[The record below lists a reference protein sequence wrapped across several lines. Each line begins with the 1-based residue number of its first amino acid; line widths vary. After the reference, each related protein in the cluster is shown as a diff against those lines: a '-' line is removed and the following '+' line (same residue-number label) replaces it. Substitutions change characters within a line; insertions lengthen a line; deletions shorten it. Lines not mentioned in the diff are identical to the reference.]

1 MKPLREECG
10 IISTIEQMIVLSKA
24 IWNVLERL
32 VEKRKNITIDRE
44 RPKKIACQIE
54 FMVKKLEIMGW
65 NSDKWV
71 NIN

>member
-54 FMVKKLEIMGW
+54 FMVKKLEIMG
-65 NSDKWV
+65 
-71 NIN
+71 